1 MSIPRSSEASKIL
14 IFDTTM
20 RDGELAP
27 GISFDLAQKIEI
39 AELLAAMK
47 VDIVEVGYPGVNKKD
62 FAEIVEISSRFEDA
76 IVCGLTNSKA
86 KEIEI
91 LGNALKNAC
100 RSRINIFTNVNLA

>member
-47 VDIVEVGYPGVNKKD
+47 VDIVEIGYPGVTS
-62 FAEIVEISSRFEDA
+62 FIIYHLSPFEDVV
-76 IVCGLTNSKA
+76 I
-86 KEIEI
+86 
-91 LGNALKNAC
+91 
-100 RSRINIFTNVNLA
+100 RD